1 MNVANLQLEG
11 LIMAVASINKVL
23 VSKGLLSADEIDG
36 ALRKTEAS
44 LTGEERA
51 YEDLTP
57 SYRDAVCFPIRLL
70 QLANAMEADGE
81 LPAFSALTR
90 RVGQTKGHYNDQM

>member
-23 VSKGLLSADEIDG
+23 VGKGLLSTDDIDA
-36 ALRKTEAS
+36 ALRRAEAS

-57 SYRDAVCFPIRLL
+57 SHRDAVCFPIRVL
-70 QLANAMEADGE
+70 QLANAVDPDGE
-81 LPAFSALTR
+81 MPAFSALTR
-90 RVGQTKGHYNDQM
+90 TVGQTKGHYNDQM